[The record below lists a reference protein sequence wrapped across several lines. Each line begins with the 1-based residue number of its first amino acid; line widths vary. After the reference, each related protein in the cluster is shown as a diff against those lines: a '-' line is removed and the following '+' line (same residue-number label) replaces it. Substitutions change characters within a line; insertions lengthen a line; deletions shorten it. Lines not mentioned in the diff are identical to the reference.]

1 MDICENGI
9 KHVTWEMTK
18 KRTDPDFFAKHT
30 VTELMSWSDF
40 ALEDQGRL
48 THPMAYNPATD
59 KYEPVSWDT
68 VFQAIANHLRGMDS
82 PNRASFYTS
91 GRLSNEG
98 TFLYQ
103 LFAREFGTNNLP
115 DCSNMCHEASGRA
128 LTASIASGKGTVD
141 IGDWQKATRFS

>member
-68 VFQAIANHLRGMDS
+68 VFQAIAKHLRGMNS

-91 GRLSNEG
+91 GILSNEG

-103 LFAREFGTNNLP
+103 LLPANLVRTICLTVRICVTKQAVAPSLRPSLPEREL
-115 DCSNMCHEASGRA
+115 
-128 LTASIASGKGTVD
+128 
-141 IGDWQKATRFS
+141 